1 MTTPDR
7 PAGCREVVDRLYE
20 YLDRELDSAVER
32 AVRGHLAECA
42 HCFALHRFE
51 DAYRRFLEARAQ
63 AKGAP
68 PELRRRILHHL
79 LSGRDPEA
87 P

>member
-7 PAGCREVVDRLYE
+7 PAGCREAVDHLYE
-20 YLDRELDSAVER
+20 YLDRELDPSVER
-32 AVRGHLAECA
+32 AIREHLAECA

-51 DAYRRFLEARAQ
+51 DAYRRFLEARVQ
-63 AKGAP
+63 ARSAP
-68 PELRRRILHHL
+68 PELRRRILDRL
-79 LSGRDPEA
+79 LAGGDPEG